1 MTFSTPPNGTAR
13 PMRFIVATVGTAGD
27 VYPFL
32 SLALA
37 LRDKGHRVEFVTN
50 TALAHLAEQVGL
62 FTYGTGTVDEYQ
74 AMLDDPDLWH
84 PRKSLQVLKRGV
96 DAVCR
101 DAAAMPS
108 YAPGNEPCVVIAH
121 PLAFGVIAAFKQAWP
136 HTRVVVAHLAPT
148 SLRSSDDPMQF
159 GPIPIPAWFPLSWRH
174 WLWRQFD
181 KPVDE
186 AMLPELNALRQRWGL
201 PAVVHFFEHI
211 YQNADHTLCLFP
223 PWFCPPLTGWPKSL
237 TMGDFQR
244 YDPNPVANLA
254 PGLSDFLAAGPA
266 PVVFTPGSGH
276 RHGTV
281 YFQRALR
288 VVERLGCRA
297 IFLTAHAEH
306 VPSQLPS
313 SVLWQAYVPLRVI
326 LPRVAALVH
335 HGGIGTTAEALAAG
349 TPQLVLPLAFDQFDN
364 ARRVKALGVGD
375 AIQAPLFWPD
385 AGVSAR
391 TLAKTLKVILGS
403 TELRIRCREMA
414 AMHLA
419 RVTDNG
425 SILQTLEAIYL
436 AA

>member
-1 MTFSTPPNGTAR
+1 MTLPSLSNTPASIP
-13 PMRFIVATVGTAGD
+13 RFIVATVGTAGD

-50 TALAHLAEQVGL
+50 TAHAHLAEQLGL
-62 FTYGTGTVDEYQ
+62 LTHGTGTVDEYQ

-84 PRKSLQVLKRGV
+84 PRKSLQVLKRGF
-96 DAVCR
+96 
-101 DAAAMPS
+101 DAACQDATAMPG
-108 YAPGNEPCVVIAH
+108 YAPGNEPCVVVTH
-121 PLAFGVIAAFKQAWP
+121 PLAFGVVAAFQQAWP
-136 HTRVVVAHLAPT
+136 YTRVVVAHLAPT

-159 GPIPIPAWFPLSWRH
+159 GPIAIPAWVPPSWRH
-174 WLWRQFD
+174 WMWRQFD

-201 PAVVHFFEHI
+201 PAVPHFFEHI
-211 YQNADHTLCLFP
+211 FQDADHTLCLFP
-223 PWFCPPLTGWPKSL
+223 PWFCPPLTGWPKKL

-244 YDPNPVANLA
+244 FDPKPATKLA
-254 PGLSDFLAAGPA
+254 PDITDFLAAGPS

-281 YFQRALR
+281 YFRRALQ

-297 IFLTAHAEH
+297 LFLTAHQEH
-306 VPSQLPS
+306 VPANLPA
-313 SVLWQAYVPLRVI
+313 SVKWQPYVPLRTL
-326 LPRVAALVH
+326 LPHVAVLVH

-375 AIQAPLFWPD
+375 MIQAPLFWPD

-391 TLAKTLKVILGS
+391 ALEKRLRAMLASKDLRCKCREVADQHLAGPPGNDAVLKV
-403 TELRIRCREMA
+403 
-414 AMHLA
+414 
-419 RVTDNG
+419 
-425 SILQTLEAIYL
+425 LEGIHP
-436 AA
+436 